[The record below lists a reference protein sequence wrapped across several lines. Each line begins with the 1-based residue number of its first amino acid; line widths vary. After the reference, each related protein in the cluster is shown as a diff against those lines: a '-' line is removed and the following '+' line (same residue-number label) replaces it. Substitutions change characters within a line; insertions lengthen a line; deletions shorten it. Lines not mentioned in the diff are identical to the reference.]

1 MDKIKKH
8 LAKLP
13 RRKRDR
19 VEQALCDIYLRRM
32 AGYAMKKIRGHQFLY
47 RIRIEDQRIIFY
59 MDHEGHLFFRN
70 RKSPIKV
77 LKGI

>member
-59 MDHEGHLFFRN
+59 MDHEHTNIISVDKRDDRTYQNL
-70 RKSPIKV
+70 
-77 LKGI
+77 